1 MARNEVLTTATF
13 EQLFKKSAD
22 IKFQTLLFN
31 EHTVTL
37 IICEAMIDLYLLH
50 EVVMPRITQFLQQA
64 EKIDEQTL
72 ITTIAL
78 PQIVAVTTSDEA
90 ELLVYRGHCLICLD
104 ELVFVAAN
112 IEKKPNRSPEETNL
126 EVTITGPRD
135 NFIEDI
141 ATNIALL
148 RKRLPT
154 KSLCV
159 ERMELG
165 RRSKTALAIVYFDDI
180 ANKESL
186 QQIKQGLAKVDVDIV
201 FSTAALMEMLHQNTK
216 LFPLV
221 DYTGRPDFAMQA
233 LARGRFIIFVDGVA
247 YATITP
253 INLLMLLKSGE
264 DNEYPVIFSSFER
277 LIRVFCIG
285 IGVLL
290 PATWLALTT
299 FHQDQLPFP
308 LLATVVQANTG
319 LPLPSSLEMLLM
331 VFMFELLR
339 EAGLRLP
346 TIIGSTI
353 GVVGGLIIGDAA
365 IRAGITS
372 PAMVVVIAVSTI
384 AAFTLVN
391 QSLVSAISIVRIFF
405 ILMASILG
413 FFGVFISFFIVLL
426 YLANL
431 RVLGVPY
438 LNFANDFSLK
448 NWAKAFLRLP
458 QKQYK
463 KRPKMLHTQD
473 ETRKGREDDA

>member
-1 MARNEVLTTATF
+1 MATNEPLTVASF
-13 EQLFKKSAD
+13 EQMFKKSAD
-22 IKFQTLLFN
+22 VKFQQLHVN
-31 EHTVTL
+31 ERSVTF
-37 IICEAMIDLYLLH
+37 ITCEAMVDLYLLH
-50 EVVMPRITQFLQQA
+50 EVILPRVAQFLRRA
-64 EKIDEQTL
+64 EKVDEQTVL
-72 ITTIAL
+72 TTLAL
-78 PQIVAVTTSDEA
+78 PQIATVKTSEEA
-90 ELLVYRGHCLICLD
+90 ELAVYRGHCLVCL
-104 ELVFVAAN
+104 EPLVFAAN

-135 NFIEDI
+135 NFIEDL

-180 ANKESL
+180 ANKQSL
-186 QQIKQGLAKVDVDIV
+186 SQIKQDLAKIDVDIV
-201 FSTAALMEMLHQNTK
+201 FNTSGLMETLHQNTK

-277 LIRVFCIG
+277 LLRVLCI
-285 IGVLL
+285 ILGVLL
-290 PATWLALTT
+290 PAFWLALTT

-319 LPLPSSLEMLLM
+319 LPLPSALEMLLM

-391 QSLVSAISIVRIFF
+391 QSLVTAVSMARIFF
-405 ILMASILG
+405 ILMASVLG
-413 FFGVFISFFIVLL
+413 FFGVFITLFSLIL

-438 LNFANDFSLK
+438 LNFAADLSVD
-448 NWAKAFLRLP
+448 NWARAFLRLP
-458 QKQYK
+458 QKEYK
-463 KRPKMLHTQD
+463 KRPSMLRTQD
-473 ETRKGREDDA
+473 ATRKGRDDA

>member
-1 MARNEVLTTATF
+1 MAMNERLTTDVF
-13 EQLFKKSAD
+13 LRLFKKSAD
-22 IKFQTLLFN
+22 VKFQTLTVR
-31 EHTVTL
+31 EQTVTF
-37 IICEAMIDLYLLH
+37 ITCEAMVDLYLLN
-50 EVVMPRITQFLQQA
+50 EVVVVRVLQLLQHN
-64 EKIDEQTL
+64 EKIDENMLVTL
-72 ITTIAL
+72 AV
-78 PQIVAVTTSDEA
+78 PQLVVVKTAETA
-90 ELLVYRGHCLICLD
+90 ELLVYRGHCLICIND
-104 ELVFVAAN
+104 ELVVAAN

-135 NFIEDI
+135 NFIEDL
-141 ATNIALL
+141 ATNIALI

-180 ANKESL
+180 ANKQSL
-186 QQIKQGLAKVDVDIV
+186 QRIKQGLAKIDVDIV
-201 FSTAALMEMLHQNTK
+201 FSAAALMEMLHQNTK

-253 INLLMLLKSGE
+253 INLLMLLKSAE
-264 DNEYPVIFSSFER
+264 DNEYPVIFGSFER
-277 LIRVFCIG
+277 LIRVFCVG
-285 IGVLL
+285 LGVLL
-290 PATWLALTT
+290 PAFWLALTT

-319 LPLPSSLEMLLM
+319 LPLPSALEMLLM

-339 EAGLRLP
+339 EAGSRLP

-391 QSLVSAISIVRIFF
+391 QSLVTAISIVRLFF
-405 ILMASILG
+405 ILMASVLG
-413 FFGVFISFFIVLL
+413 FFGVFIALFSVIL

-438 LNFANDFSLK
+438 LNFAADLSLE

-458 QKQYK
+458 QKEYTR
-463 KRPKMLHTQD
+463 RPEMLRTQD
-473 ETRKGREDDA
+473 STRKGKHDA

>member
-1 MARNEVLTTATF
+1 MAKNDRSMTAKF

-22 IKFQTLLFN
+22 IKFQKLAFG
-31 EHTVTL
+31 EHTVTF
-37 IICEAMIDLYLLH
+37 ITCEAMIDLYLLN
-50 EVVMPRITQFLQQA
+50 EVVVPRITQFLQQA
-64 EKIDEQTL
+64 ETIDEKGVLTL
-72 ITTIAL
+72 AV
-78 PQIVAVTTSDEA
+78 PQIVAVQTSDDA
-90 ELLVYRGHCLICLD
+90 ELLVYRGHCLICLN
-104 ELVFVAAN
+104 EQFVFAAN

-159 ERMELG
+159 EKMELG

-186 QQIKQGLAKVDVDIV
+186 DYIRQGLAKVDVDIV

-253 INLLMLLKSGE
+253 INLVMLLKSAE
-264 DNEYPVIFSSFER
+264 DNEYPVVFSSFER
-277 LIRVFCIG
+277 LLRVSCIG
-285 IGVLL
+285 LGVLL
-290 PATWLALTT
+290 PAFWLALTT

-319 LPLPSSLEMLLM
+319 LPLPAALEMLLM

-346 TIIGSTI
+346 SIIGSTI

-365 IRAGITS
+365 IRAGVTS

-391 QSLVSAISIVRIFF
+391 QSLVTAISIVRIFF
-405 ILMASILG
+405 ILMASVLG
-413 FFGVFISFFIVLL
+413 FFGVFLALFIVIL

-438 LNFANDFSLK
+438 LNFAADFSLK

-463 KRPKMLHTQD
+463 KRPKMLRTQD
-473 ETRKGREDDA
+473 STRRGKDDA